1 MKEIKLFVKFHFTSL
16 SLDAQPISMA
26 IVSDDM
32 PIVDFPSEYPR
43 DEFKG
48 DTHHEFYAEFTD
60 FDIDRCDDW
69 VKYNVVS
76 KLKYQVVG
84 KVMLLNQGPDMSIG
98 GSVDYVSECLDEW
111 LSKFKDYRIQFVVD
125 CSYLS
130 SAWIIDLLD
139 VRRHEPGIFLVP
151 EDIIPKDKSYEDFL
165 SDLKSGKGCVVLE
178 DEPRVQLVSTYKRGL
193 PIIPEN
199 VSPVTC
205 DLNELIATIKK
216 ISINEA
222 FNMDR
227 RELALNPVLY
237 EQQRFNALY
246 DAKIIKTIYNN
257 LR

>member
-1 MKEIKLFVKFHFTSL
+1 MKAIKLFVKFHFTSL

-32 PIVDFPSEYPR
+32 PTVDFPSEYPR

-98 GSVDYVSECLDEW
+98 GSIDYVSECLDEW

-130 SAWIIDLLD
+130 SAWII
-139 VRRHEPGIFLVP
+139 
-151 EDIIPKDKSYEDFL
+151 
-165 SDLKSGKGCVVLE
+165 
-178 DEPRVQLVSTYKRGL
+178 
-193 PIIPEN
+193 IPEN
-199 VSPVTC
+199 VSPVTR

-227 RELALNPVLY
+227 RELALIPVLY